1 MILIGTPCRGSVCT
15 ETVRSLMDLQQTYRD
30 CYWLSHE
37 TTYIDQAR
45 QHLATYFL
53 SQKQHASSHPLY
65 THLLFVDSDM
75 TFPSDTLNDFLELDV
90 PIVAANYRRRRFPHT
105 FTAEDVLGPIDEM
118 SRSSLYSRR
127 SVATTIGLGLCLIRR
142 DVFLRLGPAP
152 FFNRGNP
159 LEGED
164 TAFSHRCTDAGI
176 PIAVDH
182 QVSANT
188 GHIGTVTYYP
198 GTRAG
203 I

>member
-15 ETVRSLMDLQQTYRD
+15 ETVRSLIHLIQDAP
-30 CYWLSHE
+30 CALSWGPHE

-45 QHLATYFL
+45 QHLATHFL
-53 SQKQHASSHPLY
+53 AHRVY

-75 TFPSDTLNDFLELDV
+75 VFYSEVLTDFLELDV
-90 PIVAANYRRRRFPHT
+90 PIVAANYRRRRPPHT
-105 FTAEDVLGPIDEM
+105 FTAEGVHGIIDET
-118 SRSSLYSRR
+118 SDNLPRR
-127 SVATTIGLGLCLIRR
+127 SPATTIGLGLCLIRR

-164 TAFSHRCTDAGI
+164 TAFCHRCTEAGI
-176 PIAVDH
+176 PILVDH

-188 GHIGTVTYYP
+188 GHIGALTLYP

-203 I
+203 N